1 MFGKIACAMALAAT
15 TAHAVRL
22 DASEVCIS
30 NYLNQTISYYAEDA
44 FFVTDSAT
52 VAVDT
57 ATTSC
62 QNLTTFLSRGAVAG
76 DGYNI
81 WSWMGT
87 DPNGGSNLPE
97 EDTNFGYPFITY
109 EPSAGTVNYFCGW
122 GNWDGPNSSQ
132 EYCCCAKGATDK
144 FDICYWDGDTSY
156 TSCEAPSHITQPN

>member
-30 NYLNQTISYYAEDA
+30 NYLNSTISYWAVDA
-44 FFVTDSAT
+44 FFATDSAT
-52 VAVDT
+52 VRVDT

-62 QNLTTFLSRGAVAG
+62 QNLNTFLNGGAVAG
-76 DGYNI
+76 DGYNF

-87 DPNGGSNLPE
+87 DPNGGSNLPSDE
-97 EDTNFGYPFITY
+97 SNFAVPYITY

-122 GNWDGPNSSQ
+122 GNWDGPNSLQ
-132 EYCCCAKGATDK
+132 EYCCCAKGTTDPY
-144 FDICYWDGDTSY
+144 DICYWDGDTSY